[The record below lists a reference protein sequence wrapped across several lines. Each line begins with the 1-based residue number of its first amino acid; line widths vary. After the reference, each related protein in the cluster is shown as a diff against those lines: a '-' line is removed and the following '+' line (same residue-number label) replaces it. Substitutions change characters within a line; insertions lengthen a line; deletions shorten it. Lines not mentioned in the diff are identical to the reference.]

1 MQAIILAAGMGR
13 RLGELTRTQTKCMV
27 EVNGTR
33 LIDRLLSQ
41 LSALPLTRIVIVVGY
56 QAEGLCA
63 HISEQFPELNIE
75 YVMND
80 IFDRTNNIYSLALAK
95 DKLLEDDTLLIESDL
110 ILDSRI
116 FRLLLDNEW
125 PNLALVAK
133 YESWMDGTMVRL
145 DDDGCITSFVPKSSF
160 RYDES
165 ALYYKTVNVY
175 KFSREF
181 LRTRYVPFLEVYV
194 RAMGDNEYYEQ
205 VLRVLTFLDR
215 TDLKALSIGNLKW
228 YEIDDIQDLDI
239 AETLFAEGEDL
250 WRSYS
255 RRFGGFWRFPGML
268 DFNYLVN
275 PYFPSARLKQE
286 LFANFDALLT
296 QYPSGMKVNA
306 LLAGK
311 YFGISQDY
319 TVPGNGAA
327 ELIKAVVERTPGR
340 LGVVYPTFEE
350 YPNRKNA
357 DELVVFHPSNADFA
371 YTADDLMTFFADKR
385 LSMLLLINPDNPSG
399 NFIPRADVLRLE
411 RWCEDRGIRLL
422 VDESFMDFASC
433 YPEGSLLQD
442 ETLEAHPSMI
452 VMKSISKSYGVP
464 GLRLGVLASADRSL
478 IEAVRRDVSIWNINS
493 FGEYY
498 MQIYGKYEDD
508 YRRACQQF
516 QDERTRFCRELQT
529 IPFLRVIPSEANYF
543 LCEITDRFTSSELA
557 ILLIKRENI
566 LIKDCGYKKAFEG
579 KHYVRIAVRDTKDN
593 DRLINALR
601 ELIS

>member
-1 MQAIILAAGMGR
+1 MGR

-27 EVNGTR
+27 EVGGTR
-33 LIDRLLSQ
+33 LIDRLLTQ
-41 LSALPLTRIVIVVGY
+41 LSTLPLTRIVVVVGY
-56 QAEGLCA
+56 QADGLRK
-63 HISEQFPELNIE
+63 HIDEQFPALNIE
-75 YVMND
+75 YVMNEVY
-80 IFDRTNNIYSLALAK
+80 DRTNNIYSLALAK
-95 DKLLEDDTLLIESDL
+95 EKLVEDDTLLIESDL
-110 ILDSRI
+110 IFDNRL
-116 FRLLLDNEW
+116 FPLLLDNAW

-145 DDDGCITSFVPKSSF
+145 DNDGCITSFVPKSSF
-160 RYDES
+160 RYEECDQ
-165 ALYYKTVNVY
+165 YYKTVNIY

-181 LRTRYVPFLEVYV
+181 LRTKYVPFLEVYV
-194 RAMGDNEYYEQ
+194 KAMGENEYYEQ

-215 TDLKALSIGNLKW
+215 TDLKALPIGDLKW

-239 AETLFAEGEDL
+239 AETLFAEGVDL

-275 PYFPSARLKQE
+275 PYFPSTRLKQE
-286 LFANFDALLT
+286 LMSNFDALLT
-296 QYPSGMKVNA
+296 QYPSGMQVNS

-327 ELIKAVVERTPGR
+327 ELIKVVMERTPGR

-350 YPNRKNA
+350 YPNRKKC
-357 DELVVFHPSNADFA
+357 DELVIFHPSNADFA
-371 YTADDLMTFFADKR
+371 YTADDLMTFYEDKH
-385 LSMLLLINPDNPSG
+385 LAMLLLINPDNPSG
-399 NFIPRADVLRLE
+399 NYIPRSDVLKLAT
-411 RWCEDRGIRLL
+411 WCEQRNIRFL
-422 VDESFMDFASC
+422 VDESFVDFASC
-433 YPEGSLLQD
+433 YPDGSLLQD

-464 GLRLGVLASADRSL
+464 GLRLGVMATADREL
-478 IEAVRRDVSIWNINS
+478 VQAVRREVSIWNINS

-498 MQIYGKYEDD
+498 MQIYGKYEAD
-508 YRRACQQF
+508 YRRACQLF
-516 QDERTRFCRELQT
+516 QEERTRFERELRT
-529 IPFLRVIPSEANYF
+529 IPFLRIIPTEANYF

-566 LIKDCGYKKAFEG
+566 LIKDCGYKKAFAG
-579 KHYVRIAVRDTKDN
+579 KNYVRIAVRDTKDN
-593 DRLINALR
+593 NRLLKALR
-601 ELIS
+601 ELC

>member
-27 EVNGTR
+27 EVSGTR
-33 LIDRLLSQ
+33 LIDRMLTQ
-41 LSALPLTRIVIVVGY
+41 LSTLPLTRIVIVVGY
-56 QAEGLCA
+56 QADGLSA
-63 HISEQFPELNIE
+63 HINEQFPELNIE
-75 YVMND
+75 YVMNEVY
-80 IFDRTNNIYSLALAK
+80 DRTNNIYSLALAK

-110 ILDSRI
+110 ILDSRL
-116 FRLLLDNEW
+116 FPLLLDNEW

-160 RYDES
+160 RYEER
-165 ALYYKTVNVY
+165 AQYYKTVNIY

-181 LRTRYVPFLEVYV
+181 LRTKYVPFLEVYV
-194 RAMGDNEYYEQ
+194 KAMGENEYYEQ

-215 TDLKALSIGNLKW
+215 TDLKALPIGDLKW

-286 LFANFDALLT
+286 LFASFDALLT
-296 QYPSGMKVNA
+296 QYPSGMQVNA

-327 ELIKAVVERTPGR
+327 ELIKAVMEHTPGR

-350 YPNRKNA
+350 YPNRKSA
-357 DELVVFHPSNADFA
+357 DELVIFQPSNPDFA
-371 YTADDLMTFFADKR
+371 YTVDDLMAFFADKQ
-385 LSMLLLINPDNPSG
+385 LSLLLLINPDKPSG
-399 NFIPRADVLRLE
+399 NYVPRADVLRLA
-411 RWCEDRGIRLL
+411 RWCEERGVRLL
-422 VDESFMDFASC
+422 VDESFIDFASC
-433 YPEGSLLQD
+433 YPDGSLLQD
-442 ETLEAHPSMI
+442 ETLEAHPTMM

-464 GLRLGVLASADRSL
+464 GLRLGVLASADRAM
-478 IEAVRRDVSIWNINS
+478 IDAVRRDVSIWNINS

-508 YRRACQQF
+508 YRRACQLF
-516 QDERTRFCRELQT
+516 QEERMRFERELRT
-529 IPFLRVIPSEANYF
+529 IPFLRVIPTEANYF
-543 LCEITDRFTSSELA
+543 LCEVTDRFTSSELA

-579 KHYVRIAVRDTKDN
+579 KNYVRIAVRDTHDN
-593 DRLINALR
+593 NRLLKALR
-601 ELIS
+601 DLC

>member
-27 EVNGTR
+27 EVGGTR
-33 LIDRLLSQ
+33 LIDRLLTQ
-41 LSALPLTRIVIVVGY
+41 LSTLPLTRIVVVVGY
-56 QAEGLCA
+56 QADGLRK
-63 HISEQFPELNIE
+63 HIDEQFPALNIE
-75 YVMND
+75 YVMNEVY
-80 IFDRTNNIYSLALAK
+80 DRTNNIYSLALAK
-95 DKLLEDDTLLIESDL
+95 EKLVEDDTLLIESDL
-110 ILDSRI
+110 IFDNRL
-116 FRLLLDNEW
+116 FPLLLDNAW

-160 RYDES
+160 RYEECDQ
-165 ALYYKTVNVY
+165 YYKTVNIY

-181 LRTRYVPFLEVYV
+181 LRTKYVPFLEVYV
-194 RAMGDNEYYEQ
+194 KAMGENEYYEQ

-215 TDLKALSIGNLKW
+215 TDLKALPIGDLKW

-275 PYFPSARLKQE
+275 PYFPSTRLKQE
-286 LFANFDALLT
+286 LMSNFDALLT
-296 QYPSGMKVNA
+296 QYPSGMQVNS

-327 ELIKAVVERTPGR
+327 ELIKVVMERTPGR

-350 YPNRKNA
+350 YPNRKKC
-357 DELVVFHPSNADFA
+357 DELVTFHPSNADFA
-371 YTADDLMTFFADKR
+371 YTADDLMTFYEDKH
-385 LSMLLLINPDNPSG
+385 LAMLLLINPDNPSG
-399 NFIPRADVLRLE
+399 NYIPRSDVLKLAT
-411 RWCEDRGIRLL
+411 WCEQRNIRFL
-422 VDESFMDFASC
+422 VDESFVDFASC
-433 YPEGSLLQD
+433 YPDGSLLQD

-464 GLRLGVLASADRSL
+464 GLRLGVMATADRAL
-478 IEAVRRDVSIWNINS
+478 VQAVRREVSIWNINS

-498 MQIYGKYEDD
+498 MQIYGKYEAD
-508 YRRACQQF
+508 YRRACQLF
-516 QDERTRFCRELQT
+516 QEERTRFERELRT
-529 IPFLRVIPSEANYF
+529 IPFLRIIPTEANYF

-566 LIKDCGYKKAFEG
+566 LIKDCGYKKAFAG
-579 KHYVRIAVRDTKDN
+579 KNYVRIAVRDTKDN
-593 DRLINALR
+593 NRLLKALR
-601 ELIS
+601 ELC